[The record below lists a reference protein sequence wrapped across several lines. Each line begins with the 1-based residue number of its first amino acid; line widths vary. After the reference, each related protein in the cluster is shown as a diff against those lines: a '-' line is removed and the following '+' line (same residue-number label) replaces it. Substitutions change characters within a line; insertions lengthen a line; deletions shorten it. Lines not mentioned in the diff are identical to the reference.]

1 MGHSSQ
7 CRPPALFPQGGVP
20 KGRGWRCDSK
30 TRVLGASRSRR
41 ARPFA
46 NSRDRAHPVAAPSSA
61 RGPSLADID
70 SISGVA
76 QRYASALFELA
87 QSEGAIDAVE
97 GDLASFEETLK
108 SSDDLKRLVRSP
120 VFSADEQFQAI
131 SAIVDKAGMTGI
143 AGNFIKVVGR
153 NRRLFAI
160 PDMIRGYRRLVAD
173 HRGET
178 SAEVTVA
185 HELSAAQREEL
196 AQTIKGVVGKD
207 VALDV
212 TVDESLLGGMIV
224 KVGSRQIDTSL
235 RTRLNNMKLALKA
248 G

>member
-1 MGHSSQ
+1 M
-7 CRPPALFPQGGVP
+7 
-20 KGRGWRCDSK
+20 
-30 TRVLGASRSRR
+30 
-41 ARPFA
+41 
-46 NSRDRAHPVAAPSSA
+46 
-61 RGPSLADID
+61 ADTD

-87 QSEGAIDAVE
+87 RSENQIDAVE
-97 GDLASFEETLK
+97 SDLDGFEATLR
-108 SSDDLKRLVRSP
+108 SSADLQRLVRSP

-131 SAIVDKAGMTGI
+131 AAVVDRAGMTGL

-153 NRRLFAI
+153 NRRLFAV
-160 PDMIRGYRRLVAD
+160 PDMIRGFRRLAAE

-178 SAEVTVA
+178 AAEVTVA
-185 HELSAAQREEL
+185 HELSAAQRKEL
-196 AQTIKGVVGKD
+196 AATLKGIVGRD

-212 TVDESLLGGMIV
+212 SVDEGLLGGMIV

-235 RTRLNNMKLALKA
+235 RTKLENMRLALRA

>member
-1 MGHSSQ
+1 M
-7 CRPPALFPQGGVP
+7 
-20 KGRGWRCDSK
+20 
-30 TRVLGASRSRR
+30 
-41 ARPFA
+41 
-46 NSRDRAHPVAAPSSA
+46 
-61 RGPSLADID
+61 ADID

-87 QSEGAIDAVE
+87 QSENKVDAVE
-97 GDLASFEETLK
+97 RDLEAFSEMLK
-108 SSDDLKRLVRSP
+108 GSDDLKRLVRSP

-131 SAIVDKAGMTGI
+131 SRIVDKAGMTGI

-153 NRRLFAI
+153 NRRLFAV
-160 PDMIRGYRRLVAD
+160 PDMIRAFRRLAAD

-185 HELSAAQREEL
+185 HELSAAQRKEL
-196 AQTIKGVVGKD
+196 ASTLKGIVGKD

-212 TVDESLLGGMIV
+212 SVDETLLGGMIV

-235 RTRLNNMKLALKA
+235 RTRLLNMKQALKA

>member
-1 MGHSSQ
+1 M
-7 CRPPALFPQGGVP
+7 
-20 KGRGWRCDSK
+20 
-30 TRVLGASRSRR
+30 
-41 ARPFA
+41 
-46 NSRDRAHPVAAPSSA
+46 
-61 RGPSLADID
+61 ADND

-76 QRYASALFELA
+76 ERYASALFELA
-87 QSEGAIDAVE
+87 ESEGAIDRVE
-97 GDLASFEETLK
+97 SDLNSFEETLK
-108 SSDDLKRLVRSP
+108 SSPDLQRLVRSP

-131 SAIVDKAGMTGI
+131 SAVVDKAKMTGI

-160 PDMIRGYRRLVAD
+160 PDMIKGYRRRVAD

-185 HELSAAQREEL
+185 HELSAAQRKEL
-196 AQTIKGVVGKD
+196 ATTLKDIVGKD
-207 VALDV
+207 VALDL

-235 RTRLNNMKLALKA
+235 RTKLNNMKLALKA